1 MAKATNSA
9 TLNHETLLSLMQ
21 AYNLAIFPRNG
32 GTIRDITVSIA
43 DPAGNRFFL
52 DRKQDQNGK
61 WAWCLGKK
69 MESRKVETQVVAV
82 SAINA

>member
-9 TLNHETLLSLMQ
+9 TFNHETLLPLMQ

-32 GTIRDITVSIA
+32 GSIRDITVSIA

-52 DRKQDQNGK
+52 DRKQNQEGK
-61 WAWCLGKK
+61 WVWALGKK

-82 SAINA
+82 STISA